1 LAPRVKLY
9 AWAIPAFT
17 TGSPVDHTWI
27 TTYDNRSNP
36 IANIQQVIAA
46 KQFNWYCWGD
56 FHVQGGTPA
65 NVSGFLGERDGDL
78 TQARCLVEPNANS
91 LQAEPARGTIFRY
104 GREGVCH
111 QLANQILFA
120 SGGNGAAPLTVA
132 SARGYMFSSFRYG
145 TYGRNDAAWKS
156 KRDSCSPRRKRPQG
170 GSGGVQMKHNPDDF
184 ETRAREVLGRQ
195 NPKLLSQLLALRTQ
209 TQRLSVRQWS
219 KSHTPSAEELN
230 ASNQEMFDRAADLL
244 GPDKFERIFGVPPYE
259 KIDLVDPRF
268 MEQQEQET
276 ARPPGSFVRAAASS
290 RAMPATTVTLKH
302 LAASLAE
309 DNELSKKQA
318 EAILGGLVGNIVKH
332 LKKGQ
337 RIRIGGLGILQVRK
351 RAARMGRNP
360 TTGEPIQI
368 KSSKKVAFRASKE
381 LKKAI

>member
-1 LAPRVKLY
+1 MAPRVKLY

-36 IANIQQVIAA
+36 IANVQQVIAA

-65 NVSGFLGERDGDL
+65 NVSGFLGERDGDF

-91 LQAEPARGTIFRY
+91 LEVVAARGTILRY
-104 GREGVCH
+104 GRDGVCH

-120 SGGNGAAPLTVA
+120 SGGNGTAPLTVA
-132 SARGYMFSSFRYG
+132 GARGYMFSSFRYG
-145 TYGRNDAAWKS
+145 TYGRNDVAWKS
-156 KRDSCSPRRKRPQG
+156 KRDSCNPRRKRPQG
-170 GSGGVQMKHNPDDF
+170 SVKMKHNPDDF
-184 ETRAREVLGRQ
+184 ETRVREVLGRQ
-195 NPKLLSQLLALRTQ
+195 DPKLLSQLLALRTQ
-209 TQRLSVRQWS
+209 AQRLSVRQWS

-244 GPDKFERIFGVPPYE
+244 GSDKFERIFGFPPYE

-276 ARPPGSFVRAAASS
+276 ARPPRSFVRAAAGS
-290 RAMPATTVTLKH
+290 RALPATTVTLKH
-302 LAASLAE
+302 LAASVAE
-309 DNELSKKQA
+309 ANELSKKQA
-318 EAILGGLVGNIVKH
+318 EAILGALVGNIVKH

-337 RIRIGGLGILQVRK
+337 RIRISGLGILQVRK

-360 TTGEPIQI
+360 ATGKSIQI

-381 LKKAI
+381 LKEAI